1 MHFHFSHFRRRD
13 CGEQSIIKCTME
25 HVNNGSFVS
34 TSNETSTTTDVGN
47 STDTPFDQTS
57 GSPAHD
63 DTVSV
68 VLIPLVIIGLLL
80 ALAAIVSDILKII
93 SLMIYITTY
102 NFTQI
107 FIVIRRRTT
116 KQARRQFAPVYYSVE
131 HEESGNEWE
140 SQLMDE
146 ELARHAN
153 IVKVGTI
160 QMNYTN
166 YPDRIFYFCSQIVET
181 KPDSSLRRVALN
193 RPS

>member
-1 MHFHFSHFRRRD
+1 MSGQFFIHELRFPFITTFFMFHFSHFRRRD

-80 ALAAIVSDILKII
+80 ALAAI
-93 SLMIYITTY
+93 
-102 NFTQI
+102 I

>member
-1 MHFHFSHFRRRD
+1 MD
-13 CGEQSIIKCTME
+13 QT
-25 HVNNGSFVS
+25 NNSSFVFTNENS
-34 TSNETSTTTDVGN
+34 TSIDVGTN
-47 STDTPFDQTS
+47 STDSSLDQNS
-57 GSPAHD
+57 SPSVHD

-80 ALAAIVSDILKII
+80 AVAAI
-93 SLMIYITTY
+93 
-102 NFTQI
+102 I

-153 IVKVGTI
+153 IVKPNRGNQARLQFERGGT
-160 QMNYTN
+160 
-166 YPDRIFYFCSQIVET
+166 
-181 KPDSSLRRVALN
+181 K
-193 RPS
+193 

>member
-1 MHFHFSHFRRRD
+1 MDLLGALSFLTFSKKGL
-13 CGEQSIIKCTME
+13 GEQSIIKCTME

-80 ALAAIVSDILKII
+80 GLAAI
-93 SLMIYITTY
+93 
-102 NFTQI
+102 I

-153 IVKVGTI
+153 IVKPNRGNQARLQFEKGGT
-160 QMNYTN
+160 
-166 YPDRIFYFCSQIVET
+166 
-181 KPDSSLRRVALN
+181 K
-193 RPS
+193 